1 MVKAT
6 AGGGGMGLVV
16 CHKQEDLADAIASV
30 RSRGKSLFK
39 DDGLFL
45 EKYVGNAR

>member
-16 CHKQEDLADAIASV
+16 CRSPDQLSDAVDTVREEFRGWKHGINFVTGQE
-30 RSRGKSLFK
+30 
-39 DDGLFL
+39 
-45 EKYVGNAR
+45 

>member
-16 CHKQEDLADAIASV
+16 CHRQENLEDAIVSV
-30 RSRGKSLFK
+30 RSRGKALFK

-45 EKYVGNAR
+45 ERYVGNAR

>member
-16 CHKQEDLADAIASV
+16 CHSPDQLSEAVDSV
-30 RSRGKSLFK
+30 RSRGKTLFK